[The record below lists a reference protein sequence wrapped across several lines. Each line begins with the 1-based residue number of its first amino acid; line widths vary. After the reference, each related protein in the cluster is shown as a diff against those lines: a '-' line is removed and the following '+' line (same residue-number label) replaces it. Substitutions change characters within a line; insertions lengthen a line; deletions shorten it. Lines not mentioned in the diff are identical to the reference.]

1 MPRSRAGS
9 QYKRDT
15 GSTKHGNFVTAKDSM
30 LMSDKDDHASM
41 VTPEPC
47 YMQSE
52 CQQTMLMTDVQSQ
65 IRDKDPK
72 PATFKTNDYTIV

>member
-1 MPRSRAGS
+1 
-9 QYKRDT
+9 
-15 GSTKHGNFVTAKDSM
+15 M

-65 IRDKDPK
+65 IRDKETK
-72 PATFKTNDYTIV
+72 PTEPTAFKKNDYTIV